1 MMMRMKTSRRR
12 LIGAVV
18 LIVAAIAV
26 AGALGH
32 DSGSSY
38 AKLSRFSTGGQ
49 PITLARKEA
58 RVARLMGADAVFLL
72 ARRADRAYYRITG
85 SQGTCFG
92 AGPAEKVGFITG
104 EACPAGSFPTRGR
117 PVLDYSVYEAMSH
130 DRSGGLS
137 LYRAEGFAADGV
149 ASVAFLRPNGE
160 VALRIPVRGNV
171 FSAAA
176 PPRGPVAVLV
186 AYDSTGQEVWRSG

>member
-1 MMMRMKTSRRR
+1 MRRST
-12 LIGAVV
+12 GAVIGLV
-18 LIVAAIAV
+18 VAAIAV
-26 AGALGH
+26 AGAVAH

-38 AKLSRFSTGGQ
+38 ANLSRFSSTGAKV
-49 PITLARKEA
+49 PLARTQA
-58 RVARLMGADAVFLL
+58 RVAQLMGADAVFVL
-72 ARRADRAYYRITG
+72 ARRSGRAYYRITG

-104 EACPAGSFPTRGR
+104 EECPAGSFPTRGR

-160 VALRIPVRGNV
+160 VALRLPVRGNV
-171 FSAAA
+171 FSGAA
-176 PPRGPVAVLV
+176 PRGVVATLV
-186 AYDSTGQEVWRSG
+186 AYDSNGQEVWRSG

>member
-1 MMMRMKTSRRR
+1 MNPKTRRHR
-12 LIGAVV
+12 WAGAAA
-18 LIVAAIAV
+18 LLAAAIAV
-26 AGALGH
+26 AGAVAH

-38 AKLSRFSTGGQ
+38 TKLSRFSSTGAPV
-49 PITLARKEA
+49 PIARTQE
-58 RVARLMGADAVFLL
+58 RVARLLGAETVYVL
-72 ARRADRAYYRITG
+72 ARRGGRAYYRITG
-85 SQGTCFG
+85 THGTCFG
-92 AGPAEKVGFITG
+92 AGPAEKVGLITG
-104 EACPAGSFPTRGR
+104 EECPAGSFPTRGR

-176 PPRGPVAVLV
+176 PQGPVATLV
-186 AYDSTGQEVWRSG
+186 AYDSNGQEIWRSG

>member
-1 MMMRMKTSRRR
+1 MKRSRRR
-12 LIGAVV
+12 LTGAVV
-18 LIVAAIAV
+18 LMVAAIAV
-26 AGALGH
+26 AGAVGH

-38 AKLSRFSTGGQ
+38 AKLSRFSTGGH
-49 PITLARKEA
+49 PVSLTRADA
-58 RVARLMGADAVFLL
+58 HVARLMGADAVHLL
-72 ARRADRAYYRITG
+72 AKRADRAYYRITG
-85 SQGTCFG
+85 SHGTCFG
-92 AGPAEKVGFITG
+92 AGPAEKVGLITG
-104 EACPAGSFPTRGR
+104 EECPAGSFPTRGR

-171 FSAAA
+171 FSAAS
-176 PPRGPVAVLV
+176 PGGPVATLV
-186 AYDSTGQEVWRSG
+186 AYDSAGQEVWRSG

>member
-1 MMMRMKTSRRR
+1 LT
-12 LIGAVV
+12 GAAIV
-18 LIVAAIAV
+18 LLVGAIAV
-26 AGALGH
+26 AGALGR
-32 DSGSSY
+32 DAGSSY
-38 AKLSRFSTGGQ
+38 AKLSRFSTGGILV
-49 PITLARKEA
+49 PLARTEE
-58 RVARLMGADAVFLL
+58 RVARLMGANAVYLL
-72 ARRADRAYYRITG
+72 AKRADRAYYRITG
-85 SQGTCFG
+85 SHGTCFG
-92 AGPAEKVGFITG
+92 AGPGEKVGFITG
-104 EACPAGSFPTRGR
+104 EECPAGSFPTRGR

-130 DRSGGLS
+130 DRSDGLS

-186 AYDSTGQEVWRSG
+186 AYDSTGEEVWRSG

>member
-1 MMMRMKTSRRR
+1 MSAKTHNRRW
-12 LIGAVV
+12 IGAAV
-18 LIVAAIAV
+18 LLVAAIAV
-26 AGALGH
+26 AGAVAQ

-38 AKLSRFSTGGQ
+38 AQLSRFSTGGH
-49 PITLARKEA
+49 PVSLARTEA
-58 RVARLMGADAVFLL
+58 RVARLMGADAVYLL
-72 ARRADRAYYRITG
+72 AKRADRAYYRITG

-104 EACPAGSFPTRGR
+104 EECPAGSFPTRGR

-186 AYDSTGQEVWRSG
+186 AYDSRGQEVWRSG